1 MFLSCF
7 SLLLWSPTPHVPFL
21 YQAVWGMEVLC
32 QVWNESPPKPPN
44 PCKGL
49 HFFHIFR
56 GWIGF
61 HLINHSFWDNPCLFS
76 TKQFPKTLQQFL
88 GLWFSVDSLPIL
100 SLINVP
106 IESAKCPAAEV
117 SLHVST
123 LYHQCNGPFSWC
135 EEEEQGQIFGY
146 HPMIYFTAILVTTG
160 KYSKGPF
167 LPLCVEANWSCG
179 SAPRDMMTK
188 VLAKSGTASYT
199 CKTVVKVSKMVTM
212 LDTAAWIRGTTL
224 FHSR

>member
-88 GLWFSVDSLPIL
+88 GLWFFVDSLPIL

-146 HPMIYFTAILVTTG
+146 HPMTLWAVQAALG
-160 KYSKGPF
+160 KQLKGSLLS
-167 LPLCVEANWSCG
+167 LPHEGKLISWLNSPGMYQKKCT
-179 SAPRDMMTK
+179 P
-188 VLAKSGTASYT
+188 
-199 CKTVVKVSKMVTM
+199 
-212 LDTAAWIRGTTL
+212 
-224 FHSR
+224 